1 MSRTA
6 EALHRTLPR
15 DASAVALARREVEAH
30 AGALSAEQLDVA
42 RLLVSELVTNAVR
55 HGTGEQVVLA
65 LRLEARRAR
74 FEVHDE
80 GAAGA
85 ARRRATGADGGYGL
99 NLVASLASRW
109 GAGPDTGVWFELD
122 RERDGGAGA
131 DGHGPPNAR
140 ERAITAAGAA
150 PNGAVARLLA
160 VHDPS
165 AAARQLGAVLDAL
178 AEAVTV
184 SDERGRVVYANE
196 AAVRLLRLESAAQ
209 LIDAEPGETMARFDV
224 YDEEGA
230 PVRLEQLPGARVR
243 AGEPSPGPLLV
254 RNLVKATGEERWLL
268 NKATAICD
276 GQGRV
281 ARVVNVI
288 EDVTEAK
295 RAEIGQRLLAEA
307 SDALVT
313 SLDREAT
320 LRRVAQLL
328 VPRFADWCAID
339 LPAAGD
345 AVRTVAVA
353 PAGAGTA
360 PAAPAGDAA
369 RLVVPLAAGGERLGL
384 MTLARTRPGQAFDD
398 ADARIAEELGRR
410 AGAAVLNA
418 RVYGER
424 SAIAATLQRGLRP
437 PELQAPAGFALATH
451 YEAAGRE
458 NEVGG
463 DFYDAFAT
471 PRGWM
476 LVIGD
481 VAGHGAEAAALTALA
496 RYTLRAAG
504 QLMRAPD
511 GAARHLNATLRDLP
525 QLSIC
530 TAVCAHLRVA
540 EGGAAAEL
548 TFANCGHPR
557 PLLLRDG
564 RAEEVG
570 DVSPIAG
577 AFDDGDWSCTA
588 TTLRPGDLL
597 LLYTDGVLEAVGA
610 HERFGAARLRAAV
623 EGCPAAEPEA
633 VVARVAG
640 ALDAFRAGPQ
650 RDDTAI
656 VALRFAGGA

>member
-1 MSRTA
+1 VSRTA
-6 EALHRTLPR
+6 PTLHRTLPR

-30 AGALSAEQLDVA
+30 ANALSAEQLDVA
-42 RLLVSELVTNAVR
+42 RLLVSEIVTNAVR
-55 HGTGEQVVLA
+55 HGAGEQVVLA
-65 LRLEARRAR
+65 LRVGPRLAR

-80 GAAGA
+80 GAGGA
-85 ARRRATGADGGYGL
+85 ARRRAAGADGGYGL

-109 GAGPDTGVWFELD
+109 GAEPDAVWFELD
-122 RERDGGAGA
+122 RRAADGGTVADPGA
-131 DGHGPPNAR
+131 DGRGTGVPAPPAGPDSAL
-140 ERAITAAGAA
+140 
-150 PNGAVARLLA
+150 ARLLA
-160 VHDPS
+160 THDPV
-165 AAARQLGAVLDAL
+165 AAAHQLGAVLDAL

-184 SDERGRVVYANE
+184 SDEQGRVVYAND
-196 AAVRLLRLESAAQ
+196 AAVRLLRLDSAAQ
-209 LIDAEPGETMARFDV
+209 LMDAQPGETMARFDV
-224 YDEEGA
+224 FDEQGDRVA
-230 PVRLEQLPGARVR
+230 PEQLPGWRVI
-243 AGEPSPGPLLV
+243 AGEAEAEPLLV
-254 RNLVKATGEERWLL
+254 RNVVKMTGEERWLL

-276 GQGRV
+276 GAGRV

-295 RAEIGQRLLAEA
+295 RTELGQRLLAEA
-307 SDALVT
+307 SEALVV

-320 LRRVAQLL
+320 LRRLAALL
-328 VPRFADWCAID
+328 VPRFADRCAID
-339 LPAAGD
+339 LPAAGE

-353 PAGAGTA
+353 PAGAA
-360 PAAPAGDAA
+360 AAAPVPPAGAA
-369 RLVVPLAAGGERLGL
+369 AQLVVPLAAGGERLGS
-384 MTLARTRPGQAFDD
+384 MTLSRTHPRQAFDD
-398 ADARIAEELGRR
+398 AEVRLAEELGRR

-418 RVYGER
+418 RVYSER

-451 YEAAGRE
+451 YEAAGQE

-511 GAARHLNATLRDLP
+511 GAAAHLNATLRDLP

-540 EGGAAAEL
+540 NGGAAAEL

-557 PLLLRDG
+557 PLLLRGG

-577 AFDDGDWSCTA
+577 AFDDGHWSCTR

-597 LLYTDGVLEAVGA
+597 VLYTDGVLEAVGER
-610 HERFGAARLRAAV
+610 ERFGAERLRAAV
-623 EGCPAAEPEA
+623 ESCAAGDPEG